1 MTDLFDTKGIPDD
14 PAHWDSLAARVA
26 SETVRGSGAEWLAR
40 SRGSW
45 LVAAVLLIAALVSLL
60 APTAPRAPSP
70 TEWSRTLAPSDN
82 VGRMIVDADA
92 PPSIDAL
99 LLPRRGS

>member
-14 PAHWDSLAARVA
+14 AAHWDARATRVA
-26 SETVRGSGAEWLAR
+26 TEAVRGGGAEWLAR

-45 LVAAVLLIAALVSLL
+45 LAAAVLLIAALVSLF
-60 APTAPRAPSP
+60 APATPRAPSR

-82 VGRMIVDADA
+82 VGRTIVDADA